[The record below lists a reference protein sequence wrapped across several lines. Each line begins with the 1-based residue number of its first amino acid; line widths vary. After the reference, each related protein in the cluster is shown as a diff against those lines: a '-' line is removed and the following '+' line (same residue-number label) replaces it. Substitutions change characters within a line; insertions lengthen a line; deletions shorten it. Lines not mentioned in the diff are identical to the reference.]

1 MKTLKQSSIYLLILL
16 MLLSLFGCGRKEYL
30 HYEVSEE
37 PQLLVDFFK
46 KITGTE
52 IDRGFEEITLSPYS
66 DKQAQMD
73 VFTQAD
79 GDSETVHLVYLV
91 SLTAVDDAKSVLE
104 GNDMVE

>member
-1 MKTLKQSSIYLLILL
+1 
-16 MLLSLFGCGRKEYL
+16 
-30 HYEVSEE
+30 
-37 PQLLVDFFK
+37 
-46 KITGTE
+46 
-52 IDRGFEEITLSPYS
+52 
-66 DKQAQMD
+66 MD